1 MQPKLFRWDVPVIG
15 FKAFLLLVIESIM
28 GWLQD
33 NAMLYAAAVSYF
45 TLFSVVPL
53 VIITVAI
60 ASMVFNTS
68 TVQAQLIELAD
79 TIGGPAL
86 ATTVEEILQNSTTLL
101 MGNSG
106 PVVAL
111 ISLGVIIFG
120 ATLIFRQLQLSI
132 NAMWGLLPEPVNPE
146 REKLFKTVWVV
157 VKKFLIATAAAF
169 SIGFFLLL
177 SLVVNSIGTVLM
189 RFDLL
194 GTGLYQWIAAVLSF
208 VAVPLVLWLVFMGVF
223 RFLPQGQVR
232 WQDIWF
238 GAAITALLFWL
249 SSYGITIYMAF
260 STLDTAFGAAS
271 SLFIFL
277 IWVFV
282 SASIVLY
289 GAKFIQAY
297 ANRYGVPI
305 VPEEGMI
312 LKESAPLMK
321 LPPQIEHWLKAD

>member
-1 MQPKLFRWDVPVIG
+1 VKPKLFRWNIPVIG

-53 VIITVAI
+53 VLITVSI
-60 ASMVFNTS
+60 ASMVFNMT
-68 TVQAQLIELAD
+68 TVQDQLIEMAYTL
-79 TIGGPAL
+79 GGPAL
-86 ATTVEEILQNSTTLL
+86 ATTVEEILQNSTALL

-106 PVVAL
+106 PLLTL
-111 ISLGVIIFG
+111 ISVGVVIFG

-132 NAMWGLLPEPVNPE
+132 NVMWGLLPEPVKPE
-146 REKLFKTVWVV
+146 REKLFKTVWIV
-157 VKKFLIATAAAF
+157 VKKFLIATVAAF
-169 SIGFFLLL
+169 SIGFFLVL
-177 SLVVNSIGTVLM
+177 SLVVNSIGTMLM
-189 RFDLL
+189 QF
-194 GTGLYQWIAAVLSF
+194 TGLGQWLGPILSF
-208 VAVPLVLWLVFMGVF
+208 VAVPLVLWLVFMAIF
-223 RFLPQGQVR
+223 KFLPQGLIR

-271 SLFIFL
+271 SLFVFL

-305 VPEEGMI
+305 IPEEGMI
-312 LKESAPLMK
+312 LKESVPSFA
-321 LPPQIEHWLKAD
+321 LPPQVAHWLNSN

>member
-1 MQPKLFRWDVPVIG
+1 
-15 FKAFLLLVIESIM
+15 M

-45 TLFSVVPL
+45 TLFSVAPL
-53 VIITVAI
+53 VLITVSI
-60 ASMVFNTS
+60 ASRVFNMS
-68 TVQAQLIELAD
+68 TVQAQLVELAD

-86 ATTVEEILQNSTTLL
+86 ATTVEAILQNNTTLL
-101 MGNSG
+101 MSKSG
-106 PVVAL
+106 PLLTL
-111 ISLGVIIFG
+111 ISVGVVIFG

-132 NAMWGLLPEPVNPE
+132 NVMWGLLPEPVKPE
-146 REKLFKTVWVV
+146 REKLFKTVWIA
-157 VKKFLIATAAAF
+157 VKKFLIATVAAF

-177 SLVVNSIGTVLM
+177 SLIINSIGTMLM
-189 RFDLL
+189 QF
-194 GTGLYQWIAAVLSF
+194 TGLGQWLGPILSF
-208 VAVPLVLWLVFMGVF
+208 VAVPLVLWPVFMGVF
-223 RFLPQGQVR
+223 KFLPQGRVR
-232 WQDIWF
+232 WPDIWL

-271 SLFIFL
+271 SLFVFL

-321 LPPQIEHWLKAD
+321 LPLPIEHWLNTN